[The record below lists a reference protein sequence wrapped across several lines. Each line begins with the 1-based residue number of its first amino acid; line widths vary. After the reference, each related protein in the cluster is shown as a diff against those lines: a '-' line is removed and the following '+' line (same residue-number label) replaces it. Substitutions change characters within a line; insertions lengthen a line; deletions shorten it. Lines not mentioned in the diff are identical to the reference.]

1 MGKIQNVEDQLRIET
16 ILEEIRNWLENPSNR
31 DELIVLYLDVSANL
45 KRWKQEEA
53 LSMAFWSILG
63 DRIVLNN
70 DTRPLLELVRSN
82 KRIIVV
88 SRRPIENSYQL
99 FHFTGQENTC

>member
-1 MGKIQNVEDQLRIET
+1 MKINNNIEDQLRIET
-16 ILEEIRNWLENPSNR
+16 ILEEIRDWLENPSNR

-53 LSMAFWSILG
+53 LSMVFWSILG

-70 DTRPLLELVRSN
+70 DSRPLLELVRSN
-82 KRIIVV
+82 KRIIIV